1 MGSNYT
7 LSQWEHCASE
17 IEQSWQALGDCRS
30 DAKAADEDHFA
41 TLESSSEMDQP
52 QRENIENA
60 GENFT
65 IGVAGSELTP
75 RQRKDHLFQQMD
87 KMWEQLDTLYRSQL
101 ASFVRRP
108 GSLSQTAKSWVDD
121 VAKPIETA
129 AQDLQN
135 STLDTGWNSEGAA
148 AYFGNRQTQLTAV
161 GELAT
166 LAHTISAQQEQ
177 VAAIMAGVY
186 LQIQSMADQIVSGYT
201 QANGFLAQ
209 TNTLFHWY
217 AGFGKYL
224 QDELLKGVGEQW
236 NIDLAAPDKAM
247 REALGQQANLKKEK
261 WPKATSDAKMPP
273 PGSQPQTPTPPG
285 QTDAGA
291 TTPNPYE
298 SDITPTA
305 QNDEQGTDPSYG

>member
-17 IEQSWQALGDCRS
+17 IEESWQALGDCRT
-30 DAKAADEDHFA
+30 DAKAADEQDFNSLPDSVKDEPG
-41 TLESSSEMDQP
+41 TQDLPS
-52 QRENIENA
+52 A
-60 GENFT
+60 GADFT
-65 IGVAGSELTP
+65 ISFTYANVSM
-75 RQRKDHLFQQMD
+75 RQYKEHLFQQVD
-87 KMWEQLDTLYRSQL
+87 NMWEHLNTLYRTEL

-186 LQIQSMADQIVSGYT
+186 LQIQIMADKIVSGYT
-201 QANGFLAQ
+201 QASGFLAK

-217 AGFGKYL
+217 ADFGKYL

-285 QTDAGA
+285 QTDPGA
-291 TTPNPYE
+291 TTPKPYE
-298 SDITPTA
+298 SDMTPTA
-305 QNDEQGTDPSYG
+305 QNDEQGTGPSYG